1 MHWESLTTIDPIE
14 GSVLLFLLLALI
26 WLARRMTQASRADQ
40 ARRAAAHHAYF
51 HGGGLVRALM
61 ARWGK
66 GTPRLTDQRPGD
78 ERR

>member
-1 MHWESLTTIDPIE
+1 MHWENLTTIDPI
-14 GSVLLFLLLALI
+14 GGGGLLLLLFALL
-26 WLARRMTQASRADQ
+26 WLVRRMTQASRADQ
-40 ARRAAAHHAYF
+40 ARRMAANHAYF